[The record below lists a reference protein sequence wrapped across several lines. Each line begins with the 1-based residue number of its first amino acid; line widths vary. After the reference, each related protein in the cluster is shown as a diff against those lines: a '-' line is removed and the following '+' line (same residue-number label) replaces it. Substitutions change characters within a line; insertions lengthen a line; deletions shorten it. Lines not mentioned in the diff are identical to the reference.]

1 MKRYRLH
8 DLLRAAAVTWLA
20 ACGSDPST
28 PATSADSVSADAPDS
43 AMEDA
48 NQTTDVATGTDATAA
63 TDAAGLT
70 DSVAGTDAVAATDA
84 AAGTDGSTATDVAV
98 GTDIA
103 AEIVEKDIGVG
114 PKLPYPCLDPV
125 PLVVQGQDTGVDTC
139 ANGMIRR
146 REVKSCPVYQKN
158 PNFLC
163 PNADPGWEGSCKS
176 DLDCPSGPCKA
187 GGFIPGC
194 ACTTGCQN
202 DAECGTGSICLCGPE
217 VGVCTP
223 ADCTSDKDCEVGVCG
238 DYESNPGCGFTAMAC
253 QTEGDECAVDA
264 DCKGDICTW
273 DPTTGRRFCSPP
285 ICAIGRPFAVDGA
298 WRTAGDTE
306 RADWQLDGAVASETT
321 GHSVLGGSCAEV
333 PLAHLS
339 AAEREALADWWLQA
353 GQMEHASVASFARL
367 SLELMAVAAPAD
379 LLARSQQ
386 AGLDEVHHAQT
397 CFALAGHYGHRAVGP
412 GALAIGGALRQ
423 PTLAHIAAAA
433 ATEGCAWESAA
444 ALEARIAAVQATDP
458 ALQALL
464 LPIAEDEARH
474 AELAWDIVRW
484 ALQAGATADERNAV
498 RVAVTAALDEA
509 SAGLLA
515 AGNAETSATPANLPV
530 NHGVLTPA
538 QQRSVRQHAVSQVI
552 APARARLGL

>member
-1 MKRYRLH
+1 
-8 DLLRAAAVTWLA
+8 
-20 ACGSDPST
+20 
-28 PATSADSVSADAPDS
+28 
-43 AMEDA
+43 
-48 NQTTDVATGTDATAA
+48 
-63 TDAAGLT
+63 
-70 DSVAGTDAVAATDA
+70 
-84 AAGTDGSTATDVAV
+84 
-98 GTDIA
+98 
-103 AEIVEKDIGVG
+103 
-114 PKLPYPCLDPV
+114 
-125 PLVVQGQDTGVDTC
+125 
-139 ANGMIRR
+139 
-146 REVKSCPVYQKN
+146 
-158 PNFLC
+158 
-163 PNADPGWEGSCKS
+163 
-176 DLDCPSGPCKA
+176 
-187 GGFIPGC
+187 
-194 ACTTGCQN
+194 
-202 DAECGTGSICLCGPE
+202 
-217 VGVCTP
+217 
-223 ADCTSDKDCEVGVCG
+223 
-238 DYESNPGCGFTAMAC
+238 
-253 QTEGDECAVDA
+253 
-264 DCKGDICTW
+264 
-273 DPTTGRRFCSPP
+273 
-285 ICAIGRPFAVDGA
+285 
-298 WRTAGDTE
+298 
-306 RADWQLDGAVASETT
+306 
-321 GHSVLGGSCAEV
+321 VLGGSCAEV

-339 AAEREALADWWLQA
+339 AAERQALSDWWLQA

-444 ALEARIAAVQATDP
+444 ALEARIAAVQTTDP

-498 RVAVTAALDEA
+498 RAAVTAALDEA

-515 AGNAETSATPANLPV
+515 AGHADPTAPNAHLPLH
-530 NHGVLTPA
+530 HGVLTPA